1 MRMSRTSPRRRS
13 GCAPAAGGRGSDRQ
27 ATRSPQTC
35 SSATRPPPRAASM
48 VARAPSSPPSE
59 RTRGAS
65 TRPSRRSQTPS
76 SRRRR
81 PKLNR
86 RALLGGI
93 RSFSSPC
100 ARCRSLSPRCSTS
113 PRRSAAR
120 SSLFWLCLVYSLG
133 FSLTNASFG
142 AVNASF
148 VDTVKAAEP
157 ISTVALAALFLSN
170 EKMTPRVLLALLP
183 IVGGVGISSMAE
195 ASASLIGLAFA
206 LGSNLCFSA
215 RSIAAKLVGK
225 HMGAARMDG
234 ANLFV
239 HVNILGLMALVPAA
253 LLLEGRQL
261 AELASSLPDEQLVAS
276 ARLFAFNGLMYYLN
290 NQMNFIVLEQV
301 DTLTHGIINCGRRV
315 ANILFAIMWFGN
327 KVTVFNG
334 AGISLAIAGGFL
346 YVRAKVLDAKREK
359 EAKKRAGRKSE

>member
-100 ARCRSLSPRCSTS
+100 GTSQAPSPILPANRRLPRCPARCRSLSPRCSTS

-120 SSLFWLCLVYSLG
+120 SCTGCCSSSRTSRCPPTTRSRRRRAQRSSGCAW
-133 FSLTNASFG
+133 
-142 AVNASF
+142 
-148 VDTVKAAEP
+148 
-157 ISTVALAALFLSN
+157 ST
-170 EKMTPRVLLALLP
+170 R
-183 IVGGVGISSMAE
+183 
-195 ASASLIGLAFA
+195 SASR
-206 LGSNLCFSA
+206 SPTPPSA
-215 RSIAAKLVGK
+215 PST
-225 HMGAARMDG
+225 
-234 ANLFV
+234 
-239 HVNILGLMALVPAA
+239 P
-253 LLLEGRQL
+253 
-261 AELASSLPDEQLVAS
+261 ASSIQSRRPSQSPQWHLPPS
-276 ARLFAFNGLMYYLN
+276 SSP
-290 NQMNFIVLEQV
+290 
-301 DTLTHGIINCGRRV
+301 TRR
-315 ANILFAIMWFGN
+315 
-327 KVTVFNG
+327 
-334 AGISLAIAGGFL
+334 
-346 YVRAKVLDAKREK
+346 
-359 EAKKRAGRKSE
+359 